1 MNTAIMSFRQALAL
15 TNFTDDQKY
24 PMPSNDTPPRPSW
37 RPTLI
42 GKHYAVACGHYL
54 AAAAAA
60 RILERGGNAVDAGV
74 SAAMALAVLQP
85 DIVSFSGVAPTLVYQ
100 KNSGAVHSLAGLG
113 WWPQSTDIERLRSEG
128 NGVVP
133 EGLLRTVIPAAPAT
147 HIEALLHFGTISFE
161 EAAAAAHEIARD
173 GFAAYPVFV
182 RHMEKFQE
190 KYRRWPSSAAV
201 YLPQGRPPRV
211 GEIFRQEQLSRS
223 IAGMMQAERSAPGNR
238 ATKLRA
244 ARDYYYKGPIAEGI
258 AQYHSEHRGFVTRED
273 LAAFEVAVEKS
284 ISCDY
289 KTHQIHSCDTWCQ
302 GISLLQSLKIL
313 EGIDLAALGHNS
325 PAYIHM
331 VCEALNLAFADREA
345 YVGDPRF
352 VDVPVAGM
360 LSTQYAELQ
369 RARINASKA
378 FGALPAPGKPPGTR
392 RDPFIPALSSYP
404 AAVPGM
410 ALDTIYCC
418 VVDAVGNAYSAT
430 LSDNARD
437 TPVIPSLGGTI
448 SSRGAQGRLEAGHPA
463 EVRPGKRPRL
473 TPSPA
478 LALCNGEFSMGFG
491 TPGGD
496 VQTQAMLQVY
506 LNIHEF
512 GMTVQQ
518 AIEQPRFST
527 FLFPNSFSPHAVG
540 KFNVENRLPGST
552 ITALKKLGHDVQL
565 WADLTPAAGA
575 VCAVRR
581 DPETGWLHAGADPRR
596 EAYAIAW

>member
-1 MNTAIMSFRQALAL
+1 
-15 TNFTDDQKY
+15 
-24 PMPSNDTPPRPSW
+24 MPQTETPSRPSW
-37 RPTLI
+37 RPTLM
-42 GKHYAVACGHYL
+42 GKSYAVACGHYL
-54 AAAAAA
+54 AAAAAV

-85 DIVSFSGVAPTLVYQ
+85 DVVSFSGVAPTLIHQ
-100 KNSGAVHSLAGLG
+100 KNGRTVHSLAGLG

-133 EGLLRTVIPAAPAT
+133 EGLLRTVMPAAPAT

-211 GEIFRQEQLSRS
+211 GEIFRQEQLSRT
-223 IAGMMQAERSAPGNR
+223 IAGIMQAERDAAGNR
-238 ATKLRA
+238 AAKLRA
-244 ARDYYYKGPIAEGI
+244 ARDYYYKGPVAEGI
-258 AQYHSEHRGFVTRED
+258 ARFHREHHGFVTRED

-284 ISCDY
+284 ISCSY

-313 EGIDLAALGHNS
+313 EGVNLAALGHNT

-331 VCEALNLAFADREA
+331 VSEALNLAFADRES

-352 VDVPVAGM
+352 VDVPVTGM
-360 LSTQYAELQ
+360 LSTEYAAIQ
-369 RARINASKA
+369 RARIDTEKA
-378 FGALPAPGKPPGTR
+378 FGTLPHPGKPPGAL
-392 RDPFIPALSSYP
+392 RDPFLPALSSYP
-404 AAVPGM
+404 VAVPGM

-418 VVDAVGNAYSAT
+418 VVDAKGNAYSAT

-437 TPVIPSLGGTI
+437 TPVIPSLGGTV
-448 SSRGAQGRLEAGHPA
+448 SSRGAQGRLEPGHPA

-473 TPSPA
+473 TPAPA
-478 LALCNGEFSMGFG
+478 LALCDGKFAMGFG

-506 LNIHEF
+506 LNVHEF

-518 AIEQPRFST
+518 AIEQPRFGT
-527 FLFPNSFSPHAVG
+527 FLFPNSFSPHAIG
-540 KFNVENRLPGST
+540 KFNVESRLPDST
-552 ITALKKLGHDVQL
+552 VAALKKLGHTVQL
-565 WADLTPAAGA
+565 WPELTPAAGA
-575 VCAVRR
+575 VCAIRR
-581 DPETGWLHAGADPRR
+581 DPDTGWLHAGADPRR